1 MMAIWAVLHI
11 AGHLLESWVSWW
23 YWWEIMNGEAS
34 GCKTEKMGSEGENAM
49 QWWHN
54 DDDDDDGKDSFG
66 Q

>member
-1 MMAIWAVLHI
+1 
-11 AGHLLESWVSWW
+11 
-23 YWWEIMNGEAS
+23 MNGEAS

-54 DDDDDDGKDSFG
+54 DDDDGDDDDDDDGKDSFG